1 MHSFIIK
8 NDLSEAEENY
18 IKIRFFNCFNHFN
31 IPSAKTEECYDRLY
45 FEYSAWSRHY
55 HNLSH
60 IYSLLKLSE
69 LYSSELK
76 NPILVD
82 LAIWF
87 HDAVYDSSKK
97 DNELQSSILFEELM
111 QQFLSIA
118 DLEQVKSLIMSTS
131 GHLLLMPEDNDHKFF
146 LDFDLA
152 ILSSDNANYRA
163 YADAIREE
171 YKSLFSF
178 FVYNGGRK
186 KVLKSFLDRK
196 SLYFS
201 ATFKEKYEASARRNL
216 EWEILGLKEN

>member
-1 MHSFIIK
+1 MHRFIIK

-18 IKIRFFNCFNHFN
+18 IKIRFFDCFKHFN

-60 IYSLLKLSE
+60 IYSLLNLSE
-69 LYSSELK
+69 LYRSDLK
-76 NPILVD
+76 DPNLVD

-97 DNELQSSILFEELM
+97 DNEQQSAILFEDLM
-111 QQFLSIA
+111 QQFLTIQ
-118 DLEQVKSLIMSTS
+118 DLEQVKSLILSTS
-131 GHLLLMPEDNDHKFF
+131 KHIPLKPEDSDHQYF

-152 ILSSDNANYRA
+152 ILSSDKLTYSA
-163 YADAIREE
+163 YSDAIREE
-171 YKSLFSF
+171 YNSLFTF
-178 FVYNGGRK
+178 LVYNGGRK
-186 KVLKSFLDRK
+186 KVLKSFLDRE

-201 ATFKEKYEASARRNL
+201 TYFKENFESEARKNL
-216 EWEILGLKEN
+216 EWEILGLKEK